1 MANNE
6 HKNLSNANLHV
17 PKDFSTASNST
28 TLTKNSSGD
37 LSWISNTDLGK
48 QTYSFRGYSQ
58 SDVVNS
64 WQRSQPMTDGQS
76 PNQYSANTSTSVLTN
91 IEITPIVLMKT
102 GAHHVMV
109 EASTVYKIY
118 GWVSAATTNNV
129 KIGIAKITPVA
140 NNTETLNPVLIDE
153 ISVTGLGSIG
163 KLIAV
168 NETTITSASLAA
180 GDFLIAFLKE
190 ESEAETG
197 GDIFFHLQVCT
208 TTY

>member
-28 TLTKNSSGD
+28 TLTKDSSGN
-37 LSWISNTDLGK
+37 LSWISNTNLGK
-48 QTYSFRGYSQ
+48 QTYTFRGYSQ
-58 SDVVNS
+58 SDIINS
-64 WQRSQPMTDGQS
+64 WLRSQPMTDGQS
-76 PNQYSANTSTSVLTN
+76 PNQYDANTSTATLTSISLN
-91 IEITPIVLMKT
+91 PQQLMKT
-102 GAHHVMV
+102 GATHVMV

-118 GWVSAATTNNV
+118 GWVSSALTNTVN
-129 KIGIAKITPVA
+129 IGIAKITPVA
-140 NNTETLNPVLIDE
+140 NDTSSYNPVLVDE
-153 ISVTGLGSIG
+153 ISVEGLGSAS
-163 KLIAV
+163 KLVAV

-180 GDFLIAFLKE
+180 GDFLIAFVKE
-190 ESEAETG
+190 VSEGDTG

>member
-91 IEITPIVLMKT
+91 IELTPIVLMKT

-118 GWVSAATTNNV
+118 GCKCKQQII

-140 NNTETLNPVLIDE
+140 NNRNFK
-153 ISVTGLGSIG
+153 SSF
-163 KLIAV
+163 
-168 NETTITSASLAA
+168 N
-180 GDFLIAFLKE
+180 
-190 ESEAETG
+190 
-197 GDIFFHLQVCT
+197 
-208 TTY
+208 